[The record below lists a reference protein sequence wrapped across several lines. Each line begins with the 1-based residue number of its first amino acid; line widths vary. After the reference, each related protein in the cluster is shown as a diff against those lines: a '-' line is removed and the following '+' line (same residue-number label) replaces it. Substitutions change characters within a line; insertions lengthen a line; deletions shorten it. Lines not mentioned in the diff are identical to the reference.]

1 LILYNHLFIYYIQK
15 QNNVNKTK
23 KQKIMKKLFAII
35 VLVSTSLMS
44 SAQTSP
50 RLGNYNL
57 SELTISSGKGAI
69 SSGLDT
75 YFNFT
80 NSSDT
85 NMVLFMQANSD
96 RVTINVGKRFGNL
109 KLIQTFGIYKNM
121 PWTGPM
127 ILYKLGPLDF
137 MSWNGIIFASTDQLK
152 DPGYNPQFFFSYE
165 GMGLTIAKYHR
176 VGAAVMWFGTQPMNW
191 FVSYKGTLPI
201 GKTSK
206 IFGEVTYNHTLDI
219 PMFIIGYSVKF
230 K

>member
-1 LILYNHLFIYYIQK
+1 
-15 QNNVNKTK
+15 
-23 KQKIMKKLFAII
+23 MKKLFVLFVMVSISI
-35 VLVSTSLMS
+35 VSFS
-44 SAQTSP
+44 QTSP

-80 NSSDT
+80 NSVT
-85 NMVLFMQANSD
+85 PNMVLFIQANSD
-96 RVTINVGKRFGNL
+96 RITINVGKRFGNL
-109 KLIQTFGIYKNM
+109 KLIESFGIYKNM

-127 ILYKLGPLDF
+127 ILYNIGPLDF
-137 MSWNGIIFASTDQLK
+137 IAWNGIIFATTDQLQA
-152 DPGYNPQFFFSYE
+152 PGHKPQFFFSYE

-191 FVSYKGTLPI
+191 FVSYKGTVPI
-201 GKTSK
+201 GKQSK
-206 IFGEVTYNHTLDI
+206 IFGEVTYNHNLNI
-219 PMFIIGYSVKF
+219 PMFVIGYNIKF